1 MRKSADV
8 VILMKINAESYKLL
22 YPKTIDWDAFETLRP
37 DVPFS
42 DEIIEYLNALSS
54 ALMKDRE
61 SRLYPDV
68 ITFGFFCRIKPLR
81 FYRGHFVPA
90 FLFWIISKIR

>member
-8 VILMKINAESYKLL
+8 VILMKINTESYKLL
-22 YPKTIDWDAFETLRP
+22 YPKTIDWDTFEAQKP

-42 DEIIEYLNALSS
+42 DDIIDYLNALSS

-61 SRLYPDV
+61 SRKYPDV
-68 ITFGFFCRIKPLR
+68 ITFGFFCRNIL
-81 FYRGHFVPA
+81 
-90 FLFWIISKIR
+90 